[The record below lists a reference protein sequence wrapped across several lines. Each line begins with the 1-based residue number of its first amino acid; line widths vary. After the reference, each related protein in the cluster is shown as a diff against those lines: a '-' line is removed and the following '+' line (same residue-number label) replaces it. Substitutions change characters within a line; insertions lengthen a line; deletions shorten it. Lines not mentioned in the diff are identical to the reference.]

1 MKKIDPDLMLLL
13 EDDLTLF
20 EEMRG
25 NYVSENE
32 RVFFET
38 IEQKEINDFS
48 SMYDMLMLEPDNE
61 IGFFLQREYWNEY
74 ELGIG
79 KRSCEHCDSL
89 REALTIDMFSLGHT
103 EHISVLQWLRQR
115 DYAGIHYDRDNDKQ

>member
-13 EDDLTLF
+13 EDDLALF

-61 IGFFLQREYWNEY
+61 IELFLIREYWNEY

-79 KRSCEHCDSL
+79 TNHTHFDSL
-89 REALTIDMFSLGHT
+89 KDALEYDLSELGLTENISL
-103 EHISVLQWLRQR
+103 LQWLRQR

>member
-13 EDDLTLF
+13 EDDLALF

-38 IEQKEINDFS
+38 IEQKEINDF
-48 SMYDMLMLEPDNE
+48 
-61 IGFFLQREYWNEY
+61 R
-74 ELGIG
+74 
-79 KRSCEHCDSL
+79 
-89 REALTIDMFSLGHT
+89 
-103 EHISVLQWLRQR
+103 
-115 DYAGIHYDRDNDKQ
+115 

>member
-13 EDDLTLF
+13 EDDLALF

-89 REALTIDMFSLGHT
+89 CEALNFDMFTLGHT
-103 EHISVLQWLRQR
+103 EHISVLQWLRKR
-115 DYAGIHYDRDNDKQ
+115 DYAGVHYDRDNDKQ

>member
-13 EDDLTLF
+13 EDDLALF

-61 IGFFLQREYWNEY
+61 ISFFLQREYWNEY

-89 REALTIDMFSLGHT
+89 SEALNFDMFNLGHT

>member
-13 EDDLTLF
+13 EDDLALF

-32 RVFFET
+32 QVFFET
-38 IEQKEINDFS
+38 LEHKEINDFS

-61 IGFFLQREYWNEY
+61 ICFFLQREYWNEY

-89 REALTIDMFSLGHT
+89 SEALNFDMFNLGHT

>member
-1 MKKIDPDLMLLL
+1 MKIDPDLMLLL
-13 EDDLTLF
+13 EEDLALF
-20 EEMRG
+20 EELRG
-25 NYVSENE
+25 NYTSENE

-38 IEQKEINDFS
+38 IEHKEINDFS

-79 KRSCEHCDSL
+79 NLSCEHCDSL
-89 REALTIDMFSLGHT
+89 SEALNYDMFSLGYP
-103 EHISVLQWLRQR
+103 EHISVLEWLRQR